1 MQMEHMQKSMMMGAL
16 QRKGVSGRGG
26 QNEKSKQ

>member
-1 MQMEHMQKSMMMGAL
+1 VEVERMQKSMMMGAL

-26 QNEKSKQ
+26 QNEKSQQ